1 MNTGES
7 ILVVDDNRSIVR
19 MLELVLQKNGYRV
32 VTAFDGFEALEKA
45 RVEKPV
51 IMLLDVIMPGIDGY
65 EVCRRL
71 QASPET
77 QATRVIF
84 LTSKGR
90 LDLPEVPEL
99 KKVMDR
105 NIQERARGF
114 EAGATGFISKPV
126 SAKEVLAEVRR
137 VLAIKHL
144 GA

>member
-1 MNTGES
+1 MSTGEC
-7 ILVVDDNRSIVR
+7 ILIVDDNKSIVR
-19 MLELVLQKNGYRV
+19 MLELVLQHNGYRV
-32 VTAFDGFEALEKA
+32 VTAYDGFEALEKA

-51 IMLLDVIMPGIDGY
+51 IVLLDVIMPGIDGY

-71 QASPET
+71 QAQRET
-77 QATRVIF
+77 SDIRVIF

-105 NIQERARGF
+105 NIGERDRGF
-114 EAGATGFISKPV
+114 EAGAIGFISKPV

-137 VLAIKHL
+137 VLAIKQL

>member
-99 KKVMDR
+99 KKVMER
-105 NIQERARGF
+105 NVEERARGF
-114 EAGATGFISKPV
+114 EAGAIGFISKPV
-126 SAKEVLAEVRR
+126 SAKNVLEEVRR
-137 VLAIKHL
+137 VLAIKQL

>member
-1 MNTGES
+1 MSTGEC
-7 ILVVDDNRSIVR
+7 ILIVDDNKSIVR
-19 MLELVLQKNGYRV
+19 MLELVLQHNGYRV

-45 RVEKPV
+45 LAEKPV
-51 IMLLDVIMPGIDGY
+51 IVLLDVIMPGIDGY

-71 QASPET
+71 QAQRET
-77 QATRVIF
+77 SDIRVIF

-105 NIQERARGF
+105 NIGERARGF
-114 EAGATGFISKPV
+114 EAGAIGFISKPV

-137 VLAIKHL
+137 VLAIKQL